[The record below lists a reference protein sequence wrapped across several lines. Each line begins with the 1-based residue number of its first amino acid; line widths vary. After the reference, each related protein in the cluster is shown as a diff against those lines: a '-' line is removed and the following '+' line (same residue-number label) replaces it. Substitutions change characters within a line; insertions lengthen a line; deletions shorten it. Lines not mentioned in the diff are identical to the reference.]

1 MLKTFLKALKLPI
14 KIGSDEFGNKYY
26 EKINK
31 EGKFNSTLIYNM
43 LTLIITCS
51 NMLTLMIN
59 RKGF

>member
-31 EGKFNSTLIYNM
+31 EGKFFNSTLI
-43 LTLIITCS
+43 
-51 NMLTLMIN
+51 
-59 RKGF
+59 F